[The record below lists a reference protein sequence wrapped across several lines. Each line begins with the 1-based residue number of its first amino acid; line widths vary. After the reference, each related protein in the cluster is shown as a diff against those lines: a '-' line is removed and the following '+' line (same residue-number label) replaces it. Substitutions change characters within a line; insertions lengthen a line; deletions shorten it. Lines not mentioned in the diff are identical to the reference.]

1 MSVSCSSSK
10 VELQCKFMI
19 VFTIITLFVSIYKI
33 FGIRNKI
40 ISYMNFIS
48 NIINLFILYKIC
60 TDCKGTYYITYY
72 LFTIGVIE
80 ISQFIYY
87 IFKLYQ
93 NPANK
98 QKAYIDNIIGIMT
111 IIGHIL
117 FIITYYYL

>member
-72 LFTIGVIE
+72 LFTIYLN
-80 ISQFIYY
+80 FIK
-87 IFKLYQ
+87 IRLT
-93 NPANK
+93 NK
-98 QKAYIDNIIGIMT
+98 R
-111 IIGHIL
+111 HIL
-117 FIITYYYL
+117 IIL